1 MAVRGFRA
9 KCWTGVEW
17 SGVDTP
23 QTVTTTRAPAVLKSY
38 FGKEQLNLWVRCA
51 FDGVDKKPFA
61 QEVQTTL
68 CLWQFF

>member
-1 MAVRGFRA
+1 M
-9 KCWTGVEW
+9 KYDQDLCNNLCY
-17 SGVDTP
+17 D
-23 QTVTTTRAPAVLKSY
+23 LKKSY
-38 FGKEQLNLWVRCA
+38 FGKEQLILWVRCA